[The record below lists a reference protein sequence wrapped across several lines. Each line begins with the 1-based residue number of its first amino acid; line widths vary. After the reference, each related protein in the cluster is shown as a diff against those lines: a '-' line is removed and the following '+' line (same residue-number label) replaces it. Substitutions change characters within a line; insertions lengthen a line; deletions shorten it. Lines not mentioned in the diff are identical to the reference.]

1 MMLTS
6 SFRSDLYSSF
16 WNSMNINNWELM
28 IPLAFFAGTGYA
40 GDLQELDCQIAQP
53 NESSFSIKL
62 IILEMP
68 FYVTWYLFVLI
79 QRVRV
84 AIELGAGNSRGA
96 KFATGVSI
104 VTSTVIGLF
113 TCCLI
118 VVFHDKLAL
127 IFSSST
133 VVLDAADKLSLLL
146 ATAILLN
153 SIQPILSGNYCSS
166 CNIS

>member
-1 MMLTS
+1 
-6 SFRSDLYSSF
+6 
-16 WNSMNINNWELM
+16 
-28 IPLAFFAGTGYA
+28 
-40 GDLQELDCQIAQP
+40 
-53 NESSFSIKL
+53 
-62 IILEMP
+62 MP

-133 VVLDAADKLSLLL
+133 VVLNAVDKLSLLL